1 MGWIQ
6 NLWIFHMNL
15 GMNIQRASVQHPF
28 GSLKHQGSVAGLLIH
43 NTPAVFV
50 QKWGIPQCMPIL
62 IEKLRFQTP
71 SDLDSA
77 PKFETQPMSDLKD
90 RFSHDITP
98 PATTHY
104 LSFIFIH
111 HSHSPTI
118 ITHVL
123 TFTIIPD
130 IPWQIFPFRLRRSW
144 RRRTSHGSLTLLSS
158 SESED
163 PWPFLAT
170 WPHGQFR
177 SGSNCPGWCCG
188 IHGAQWMVF

>member
-111 HSHSPTI
+111 
-118 ITHVL
+118 
-123 TFTIIPD
+123 D
-130 IPWQIFPFRLRRSW
+130 
-144 RRRTSHGSLTLLSS
+144 
-158 SESED
+158 
-163 PWPFLAT
+163 
-170 WPHGQFR
+170 
-177 SGSNCPGWCCG
+177 
-188 IHGAQWMVF
+188 IHGARHGLPEQNCLSGGCSGLRLWFDMISCRVVLPLCQHRVVRDDPFAYSFGTLLARSGAE